1 MKAETGPARH
11 QEKSRKRGSKKPEGR
26 IFPTPQTDHAPLS
39 AWTFSPGLWFRAKNS
54 CNPSAEAENALPA
67 AQRAVPWNPEP

>member
-1 MKAETGPARH
+1 MKTETGPVRR
-11 QEKSRKRGSKKPEGR
+11 QGEKTGEPYLPNSPDE
-26 IFPTPQTDHAPLS
+26 HAPLP
-39 AWTFSPGLWFRAKNS
+39 AWPFSPGLRFRAKNS